1 MKNISYKEDFL
12 GLMSFDSLCCFI
24 FFEIVR
30 RLDSNKF
37 LMVISFILFVSTILI
52 LLEVGIRKYTQKD
65 FNISLKPFK
74 YFSLLIVNALL
85 AFVLYVNYL

>member
-1 MKNISYKEDFL
+1 MTNMNHKDDFL
-12 GLMSFDSLCCFI
+12 GLMSFASLCCFI

-37 LMVISFILFVSTILI
+37 LMVIAFILFVSTILI

-65 FNISLKPFK
+65 FNIPLKPLK
-74 YFSLLIVNALL
+74 YFSLLFVNTLL

>member
-1 MKNISYKEDFL
+1 
-12 GLMSFDSLCCFI
+12 
-24 FFEIVR
+24 
-30 RLDSNKF
+30 
-37 LMVISFILFVSTILI
+37 MVISFTLFVSTILI

-65 FNISLKPFK
+65 FNIPLKPFK

>member
-1 MKNISYKEDFL
+1 MTNMNHKDDFL
-12 GLMSFDSLCCFI
+12 GLMSFVSLCCFI

-30 RLDSNKF
+30 RLASNKF
-37 LMVISFILFVSTILI
+37 LMIIAFILFVSTILI

-65 FNISLKPFK
+65 FNIPLKPFK
-74 YFSLLIVNALL
+74 YFSLLFVNTLL

>member
-1 MKNISYKEDFL
+1 MTNMNHKDDFL
-12 GLMSFDSLCCFI
+12 GLMSFASLCCFI

-37 LMVISFILFVSTILI
+37 LMVIAFILIVSTILI

-65 FNISLKPFK
+65 FNIPLKPLK
-74 YFSLLIVNALL
+74 CFSLLFVNTLL